1 MNVRD
6 EHTRSLWMDIRAVEA
21 PSLSTSERADVV
33 VVGSGIAG
41 LSVAYELVSRGR
53 SVIVLDRGSIGSGM
67 TARTTAHLATALD
80 DYYKELVPVRGEE
93 CARLYYQSV
102 MAAISRA
109 EAIQDLENIDV
120 GQDTARQLRRDG
132 LSA

>member
-6 EHTRSLWMDIRAVEA
+6 EHTQSLWMDIRVADA
-21 PSLSTSERADVV
+21 PSLSGSEPADVV

-67 TARTTAHLATALD
+67 TYCPSGHRA
-80 DYYKELVPVRGEE
+80 G
-93 CARLYYQSV
+93 RL
-102 MAAISRA
+102 
-109 EAIQDLENIDV
+109 L
-120 GQDTARQLRRDG
+120 
-132 LSA
+132 